1 MTQFLFVYLLFSLNQ
16 QPATISFLKSNHFD
30 FNKAFIHGVSS
41 LRRNDEKRLL
51 DEIEAS
57 AATNANSEK
66 LEVTKGNVRII
77 MSTMEKVL
85 IIESVMI

>member
-1 MTQFLFVYLLFSLNQ
+1 MIQSLFVYLLLFLNQ
-16 QPATISFLKSNHFD
+16 QPGTISFLKSNHFD

-66 LEVTKGNVRII
+66 LEVTKGNVKII
-77 MSTMEKVL
+77 MSTMEKV
-85 IIESVMI
+85 